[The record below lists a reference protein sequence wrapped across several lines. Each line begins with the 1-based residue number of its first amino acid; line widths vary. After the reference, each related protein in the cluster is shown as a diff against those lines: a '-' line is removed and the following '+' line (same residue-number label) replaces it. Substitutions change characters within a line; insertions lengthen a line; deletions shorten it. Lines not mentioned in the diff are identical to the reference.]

1 MLVRVSTR
9 TLLIGAVLGA
19 VVPTGAAAAAGGGH
33 AALEA
38 VLFGVAGLVVAAR
51 MGGILAER
59 AGLPAVL
66 GELLVGIGL
75 GNLLPS
81 LLALPG
87 VGDIRSHPAVSL
99 LATLGV
105 LVLLFEVGLETDLR
119 AFAGVGPSA
128 VLVAVVGVVVPF
140 ALGWGVAAWLTP
152 ASSGLAHVFVGAT
165 LTATSVGITVRVLK
179 DLGALSTREGQT
191 ILGAAVLDDVLGL
204 VVLAVVG
211 GAVQGAGTGASGFS
225 VEMAAAILVKAAL
238 FLAVTVVLGMW
249 LSRPIAR
256 AVARAGRPG
265 LFLTIGLALCFT
277 LAHVAELIGLA
288 GIIGAFAAGLLLDP
302 YGEDV
307 RGRPDEAP
315 LRELLHPIAGLFV
328 PLFFVLMGLQVDA
341 GALAN
346 PSALALGAAL
356 TAAAIAGKLAC
367 ALGVVGRG
375 IRRVP
380 VAFGMLP
387 RGEVGLI
394 FASVG
399 STLAVAGAPL
409 LDPATFSSI
418 IIMVLVTTLIAPVG
432 LRWSLRPRRRAPE
445 GKDST

>member
-1 MLVRVSTR
+1 MVILTSW
-9 TLLIGAVLGA
+9 LGA
-19 VVPTGAAAAAGGGH
+19 ALVLLLPAPAAAAAAAGHSAFG
-33 AALEA
+33 A
-38 VLFGVAGLVVAAR
+38 VLFGVAVLVVAAR
-51 MGGILAER
+51 VGGILAER
-59 AGLPAVL
+59 AGQPAVL
-66 GELLVGIGL
+66 GELLVGVGL

-81 LLALPG
+81 LLALLG
-87 VGDIRSHPAVSL
+87 IEDVASNPAVSL

-119 AFAGVGPSA
+119 TFAGVGPSA
-128 VLVAVVGVVVPF
+128 VLVAVVGVAVPF
-140 ALGWGVAAWLTP
+140 ALGWGVAAWLVP
-152 ASSGLAHVFVGAT
+152 ASPGLAHVFVGAT

-191 ILGAAVLDDVLGL
+191 ILGAAILDDVLGL

-211 GAVQGAGTGASGFS
+211 GAVRGAGTGEGGVSLG
-225 VEMAAAILVKAAL
+225 AAATTLVKAAL
-238 FLAVTVVLGMW
+238 FLAGTVVLGVW

-265 LFLTIGLALCFT
+265 LFLTVGLALCFVM
-277 LAHVAELIGLA
+277 AHVAELIGLA

-307 RGRPDEAP
+307 RARSDEAP
-315 LRELLHPIAGLFV
+315 LRELLHPLAGLFV

-341 GALAN
+341 GALAE

-356 TAAAIAGKLAC
+356 TVAAIAGKLAC
-367 ALGVVGRG
+367 ALGVVGQG
-375 IRRVP
+375 IRRAP

-394 FASVG
+394 FAGVG
-399 STLAVAGAPL
+399 STLTVAGAPL
-409 LDPATFSSI
+409 LDAATFSSI

-432 LRWSLRPRRRAPE
+432 LRWSLRAREAAPG
-445 GKDST
+445 GKDSI